1 MAPEGSFVT
10 RKRGRH
16 SHGGEEDEDEG
27 THSIGVGRCA
37 GKLVSRAVKTSR
49 VRRNRH
55 RLFSTD

>member
-1 MAPEGSFVT
+1 MASEGSFVT

-16 SHGGEEDEDEG
+16 SHDDEEGEDEG
-27 THSIGVGRCA
+27 THWIGVDRCA